1 MAPTIMV
8 ARVALATH
16 SNMDS
21 TNVHISGL
29 QSQGNSGINSN
40 VNGGMD
46 DGVVI
51 SHSSPESH
59 KQTV

>member
-8 ARVALATH
+8 ARVALATD
-16 SNMDS
+16 SMDS
-21 TNVHISGL
+21 TKVHISRL
-29 QSQGNSGINSN
+29 QFQGNSGIDSN
-40 VNGGMD
+40 INGGMD

>member
-1 MAPTIMV
+1 MV
-8 ARVALATH
+8 ARVALGID
-16 SNMDS
+16 SMDS

-29 QSQGNSGINSN
+29 QFEGRSGIDSD

-46 DGVVI
+46 NRVVI
-51 SHSSPESH
+51 DHSSLVLESQ